1 MAGLPEDPILN
12 EVARRLADL
21 RWAAML
27 VDTDL
32 RIRFISDEF
41 RGFVGVDD
49 DEILGYGE
57 NVIAAFMQEVWRER
71 IDVDSQTRIFTDL
84 IPYLIYMLPDSE
96 KHVLDDLIEPFNSLI
111 DQIEP
116 KPPMGLVS
124 TWFSYV
130 LEGEKRYRVNLAAM
144 PLTGP
149 DWSPV
154 GFVVL
159 TYVDVRPQL
168 VSMLTQGDES
178 MYERMATLVEPGRR
192 QAAILFAD
200 VEGSGAISRQMPS
213 AGYFALIRRLAMCV
227 DQVIADND
235 GVVGKH
241 AGDGMTGFFLVDD
254 LGSPSRAAAAA
265 IRSARQIKEATGL
278 AFDEVAGQLGM
289 EDDVPFEMN
298 LGLHWGGT
306 LYMGQ
311 LHPGSRLD
319 VTALGDEM
327 NECARIQES
336 ARGGAILASKGLL
349 EQLTPDDATDVKV
362 DPDRQFYRPLSEVDT
377 ATEKAKRDAG
387 SLPVTEL

>member
-1 MAGLPEDPILN
+1 MAGLPDDPILN

-27 VDTDL
+27 LDTDL
-32 RIRFISDEF
+32 RIRFISDDF

-49 DEILGYGE
+49 DEVLGYGE
-57 NVIAAFMQEVWRER
+57 NVIAAFMRDVWRER
-71 IDVDSQTRIFTDL
+71 IDVESQVRIFTDL
-84 IPYLIYMLPDSE
+84 TPYLLYMLPESE
-96 KHVLDDLIEPFNSLI
+96 RHVLGELIEPFDALI
-111 DQIEP
+111 AEVEP
-116 KPPMGLVS
+116 KPPMGLAS

-130 LEGEKRYRVNLAAM
+130 LEAEAKYRVNLGAM

-149 DWSPV
+149 DWKPA
-154 GFVVL
+154 GFLVL

-178 MYERMATLVEPGRR
+178 MYERMAALVEPGRR
-192 QAAILFAD
+192 RAAILFAD
-200 VEGSGAISRQMPS
+200 VEGSGTISRQMPS

-227 DQVIADND
+227 DQVIADNE

-254 LGSPSRAAAAA
+254 LGSSSRAAAAA
-265 IRSARQIKEATGL
+265 VRSARQIKEATGL
-278 AFDEVAGQLGM
+278 AFDEVAGELGI
-289 EDDVPFEMN
+289 ENEVPFEMN
-298 LGLHWGGT
+298 VGLHWGGT

-336 ARGGAILASKGLL
+336 ARGGAILASKSLL
-349 EQLTPDDATDVKV
+349 EQLSADDATEVKV
-362 DPDRQFYRPLSEVDT
+362 DPDRQFYRPLGELES
-377 ATEKAKRDAG
+377 APEKAKRDAG
-387 SLPVTEL
+387 GLPVTEL

>member
-1 MAGLPEDPILN
+1 MAGLPEDPILKD
-12 EVARRLADL
+12 VARRLADL
-21 RWAAML
+21 RWSAML
-27 VDTDL
+27 LDIDL
-32 RIRFISDEF
+32 RIRFVSDEF

-49 DEILGYGE
+49 DEVLGYGE
-57 NVIAAFMQEVWRER
+57 NVIAAFMREVWRER
-71 IDVDSQTRIFTDL
+71 IDVDSQLRIFSDL
-84 IPYLIYMLPDSE
+84 VPYLLYMLPDSQR
-96 KHVLDDLIEPFNSLI
+96 HVLDELVEPFDSLI
-111 DQIEP
+111 AQVEP
-116 KPPMGLVS
+116 QPPPGMAT
-124 TWFSYV
+124 TWFSYI
-130 LEGEKRYRVNLAAM
+130 LEGEKRYRVNLAATI
-144 PLTGP
+144 LTGP
-149 DWSPV
+149 DLEPAGV
-154 GFVVL
+154 LVL

-227 DQVIADND
+227 DQVIADNE

-278 AFDEVAGQLGM
+278 AFDEVASELGM
-289 EDDVPFEMN
+289 EENAPFEMN

-336 ARGGAILASKGLL
+336 ARGGAILASKALL
-349 EQLTPDDATDVKV
+349 EQLALDDATDVKV
-362 DPDRQFYRPLSEVDT
+362 DPDRQFYRPLGEMPS
-377 ATEKAKRDAG
+377 ATDKARRDAG
-387 SLPVTEL
+387 ALPVTEL